1 MRALDFG
8 FLLCDFDLFFC
19 FVFGAENQEN
29 EPATNPKSCRID
41 EQLRGALWVFL
52 PVKDSLSFS
61 LLGGEEERRDGEECG
76 LSLWLVLKEYR
87 ILGEIGRR
95 KGGKGRK
102 KCEGNS
108 ESQEAQSWC
117 SARRSLEAIVGD
129 HLRNGP

>member
-1 MRALDFG
+1 M
-8 FLLCDFDLFFC
+8 
-19 FVFGAENQEN
+19 
-29 EPATNPKSCRID
+29 
-41 EQLRGALWVFL
+41 
-52 PVKDSLSFS
+52 KDSLSFS

-108 ESQEAQSWC
+108 ERQREEEAQSWC